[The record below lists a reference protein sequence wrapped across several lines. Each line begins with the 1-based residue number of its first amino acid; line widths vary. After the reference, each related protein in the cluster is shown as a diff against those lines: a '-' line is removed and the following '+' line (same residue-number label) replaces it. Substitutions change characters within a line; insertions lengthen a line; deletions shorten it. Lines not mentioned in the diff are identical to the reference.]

1 VHRGVGPLGIPAVA
15 LVTLVLAGGAARAQ
29 DGAAEAGRA
38 FDEAYAAF
46 GEAYRQG
53 DPAAVTALYWHD
65 AYYLAPGD
73 EILKGDVG
81 RHFAWLSSFD
91 GGMGPLVEFE
101 IVDREVA
108 GGLAYD
114 IGYYTIRRSDA
125 PAGSGSRGKF
135 IVIWKQ
141 GENGAWRIHAD
152 GFSEVGSPDGAER

>member
-65 AYYLAPGD
+65 AYYLC
-73 EILKGDVG
+73 
-81 RHFAWLSSFD
+81 
-91 GGMGPLVEFE
+91 
-101 IVDREVA
+101 
-108 GGLAYD
+108 
-114 IGYYTIRRSDA
+114 
-125 PAGSGSRGKF
+125 
-135 IVIWKQ
+135 
-141 GENGAWRIHAD
+141 AWRIHAD